1 LLGRLLS
8 PTNRIR
14 LAIKHPPWVSGLA
27 QAMATQP
34 ENVIA
39 YSSWASALPPLLSP
53 PWISLRNG
61 CPDCAWVSPWS
72 SDRHLPKPVLFVS
85 LPGRPAPSACGPAQ
99 VALPSWSAAPNRQG
113 RSKDGLS
120 ASPSLQI
127 FIRVQ
132 TMPCTDM
139 PTQHRGSVAAI
150 EADHIVL
157 AYRLPHRNGRSANF
171 LGFRP
176 LSKLTKRSMYRCDEF

>member
-1 LLGRLLS
+1 
-8 PTNRIR
+8 
-14 LAIKHPPWVSGLA
+14 
-27 QAMATQP
+27 M
-34 ENVIA
+34 
-39 YSSWASALPPLLSP
+39 
-53 PWISLRNG
+53 
-61 CPDCAWVSPWS
+61 VSP
-72 SDRHLPKPVLFVS
+72 
-85 LPGRPAPSACGPAQ
+85 Q
-99 VALPSWSAAPNRQG
+99 
-113 RSKDGLS
+113 
-120 ASPSLQI
+120 SPSLQI

-150 EADHIVL
+150 EANHIVL